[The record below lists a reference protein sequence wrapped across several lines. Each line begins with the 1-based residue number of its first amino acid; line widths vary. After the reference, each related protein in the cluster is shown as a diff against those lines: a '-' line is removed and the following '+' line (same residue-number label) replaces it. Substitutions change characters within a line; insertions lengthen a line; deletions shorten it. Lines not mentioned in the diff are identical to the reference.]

1 MKEGKVKMAIKKTV
15 AFNKIGDVNKFSS
28 LAVFKC
34 PFAIDIVSGRY
45 IIDAKSI
52 MGIFSLDLSKPVEIV
67 IHNESADEAKVDE
80 FLKEIDEFIV
90 K

>member
-1 MKEGKVKMAIKKTV
+1 MKMAIRKTV
-15 AFNKIGDVNKFSS
+15 ALNKIADVSKFSN

-34 PFAIDIVSGRY
+34 PCEIDIVSGRY
-45 IIDAKSI
+45 IIDAKSV

-67 IHNESADEAKVDE
+67 IHNESADEAKIDE
-80 FLKEIDEFIV
+80 FLKAIDEFIV

>member
-1 MKEGKVKMAIKKTV
+1 MKEGKVKMAIRKTV
-15 AFNKIGDVNKFSS
+15 TFKKIGDVNKFSN

-34 PFAIDIVSGRY
+34 PCEIDIVSGRY
-45 IIDAKSI
+45 LIDAKSV